1 MKHLLYAAVALA
13 AVAAPMTARR
23 SPWSQRHPSAPRA
36 SLRMNRAVSALAF
49 RFDRYYTKCKRH
61 IRLAAGVP
69 IQRMDVKFEDALLR
83 RLEADATYTGEF
95 DAAIV
100 KAFRKRMQLIRAA
113 ADERAFYAMK
123 SLHYEKL
130 KGDREGQHSM
140 RLNDQWRLI
149 LRVDQDESGKLVV
162 IISII
167 DYH

>member
-1 MKHLLYAAVALA
+1 ME
-13 AVAAPMTARR
+13 
-23 SPWSQRHPSAPRA
+23 
-36 SLRMNRAVSALAF
+36 
-49 RFDRYYTKCKRH
+49 
-61 IRLAAGVP
+61 
-69 IQRMDVKFEDALLR
+69 VKFEDASLQQ
-83 RLEADATYTGEF
+83 LEADASYTAGF

-130 KGDREGQHSM
+130 KGDRDGQHSM

-149 LRVDQDESGKLVV
+149 VRVDQDESGKLVV